1 MLATIRGVR
10 ESSGEVPFQER
21 QGVHCHQASFC
32 LALAYTNACSILEPI
47 RGPLCA
53 SSHTSLCASRCH
65 GSAKA
70 AVAIT
75 DVGRSVEPWRARVS
89 PAAEA
94 GAGEFR
100 RRRRTPP
107 WCCQSS
113 VQASRAA
120 GAATSAAARAV
131 QRDPRQRKF
140 ARSCSRWLPR
150 FRIGDA
156 RVGPRSARPAGGSIR
171 RPTLRGTLFLVRT
184 EAPSPPFERCP
195 GDAGCHAH
203 RGGGRGARGALRPP
217 RPDLL
222 RAQVWVLRCLTQGG
236 MLGRLNPIRNRDS
249 DIRTSE

>member
-53 SSHTSLCASRCH
+53 SAHTSLCASRCH
-65 GSAKA
+65 GSATA

-89 PAAEA
+89 PAAEE

-107 WCCQSS
+107 RCCESS

-120 GAATSAAARAV
+120 GAAMSAAARAV

-156 RVGPRSARPAGGSIR
+156 RVGPRSVRPAGGSIR
-171 RPTLRGTLFLVRT
+171 RPTLPGPYSSFGQRHRAHHLSDALAALGVMPT
-184 EAPSPPFERCP
+184 EAEV
-195 GDAGCHAH
+195 AGSRSSTSAAPRSVTGSSVGAEVLDPRRHA
-203 RGGGRGARGALRPP
+203 
-217 RPDLL
+217 
-222 RAQVWVLRCLTQGG
+222 W
-236 MLGRLNPIRNRDS
+236 
-249 DIRTSE
+249 